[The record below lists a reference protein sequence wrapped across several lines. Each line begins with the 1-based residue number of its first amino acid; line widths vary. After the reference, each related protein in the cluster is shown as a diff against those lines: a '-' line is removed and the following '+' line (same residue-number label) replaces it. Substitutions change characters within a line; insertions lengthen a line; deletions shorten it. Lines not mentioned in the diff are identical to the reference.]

1 MQNHQSSHALE
12 AGGERELAV
21 RFIKSGTKKV
31 GGADSVGVP
40 RKTVATANV
49 THSVLWLHSPGG
61 TLAGSKLDLILF
73 YEGKVEEDNGSF
85 QT

>member
-1 MQNHQSSHALE
+1 MRKYDRSHALE
-12 AGGERELAV
+12 AGGARAQAA

-40 RKTVATANV
+40 RKAVATANV
-49 THSVLWLHSPGG
+49 THSVLWLHSLEG